1 MANNPSSSLHKPTS
15 ETSSR
20 CVTDGVTTAHNFEVI
35 GYSLLEGMGAGEFV
49 TSSTFNVGDYDWNIM
64 IYPDGMEEEDKACYV
79 SVFFAVCGGATG
91 VRAKYTFSLLEK
103 DGGV

>member
-49 TSSTFNVGDYDWNIM
+49 TSSTFSVGDYDWNIM